1 MLFVFLD
8 VQNCLSL
15 KFIEEMKNRIY
26 LFQEHYHRLSFPC
39 LHCTHKKSASELQDQ
54 DACDRGSSIVFP
66 TTCWT
71 ALSRN
76 DENTQP
82 EKTAW
87 LVASQRQLL
96 LAGKE
101 RIDAQH

>member
-1 MLFVFLD
+1 MHYFNLI
-8 VQNCLSL
+8 CT
-15 KFIEEMKNRIY
+15 
-26 LFQEHYHRLSFPC
+26 LFQEHYHHHSFPC

-71 ALSRN
+71 ALSRS
-76 DENTQP
+76 DENTQA

-87 LVASQRQLL
+87 LVAWQRQLL
-96 LAGKE
+96 LAGKLT
-101 RIDAQH
+101 RLNINHQVTMS